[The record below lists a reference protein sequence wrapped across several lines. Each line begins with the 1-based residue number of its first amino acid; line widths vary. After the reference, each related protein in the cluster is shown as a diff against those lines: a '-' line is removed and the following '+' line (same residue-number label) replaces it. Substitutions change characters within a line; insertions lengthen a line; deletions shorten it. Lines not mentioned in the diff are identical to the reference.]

1 MHKYVCTEWDCV
13 ERENGRMGERREW
26 KGENVR
32 ERKRMR
38 KGGQKER
45 KERNERE
52 REKKMGQGEN
62 RRELGWGR
70 IVGKGETVNGWTGR
84 EWERKRGNVK
94 KRR

>member
-38 KGGQKER
+38 KSGDER
-45 KERNERE
+45 RE
-52 REKKMGQGEN
+52 REGMRGKGRKRWDRERTGEN
-62 RRELGWGR
+62 WDGA
-70 IVGKGETVNGWTGR
+70 
-84 EWERKRGNVK
+84 
-94 KRR
+94 